1 VAVVIEASNAYARGL
16 LEGIQRHLRVHEPW
30 TVFLPEHGRGDPP
43 LEPLARWHG
52 DGVIAR
58 IETAATAATVGGL
71 ARRLRIPVI
80 DVSAARLL
88 ADVPYVE
95 TDDVAIAALAADHF
109 LERDFR
115 HLAFL
120 GDARFRWSD
129 NRCRAFVAAAAAH
142 GRDVAVFGTP
152 VSAAD
157 DDEAIEA
164 WLAALPKPVGLLAAY
179 DVRGRQALDACRRF
193 GIGVPDEVAV
203 LGVDDDAV
211 LCGLTSPPL
220 SSVIPDA
227 VGAGRLAAELLD
239 TLMRGGNIDRA
250 EWLLPPLGI
259 AARQSTDVLAIDDGL
274 VVAAVRHIRDHACD
288 GIKVADV
295 ARVVGCSR
303 RTLESRFTKRIG
315 HTPHEEIARV
325 QFRRVEQ
332 LLRETAL
339 PLAAIAARCGFRHT
353 EYMTVAFVRRHGL
366 PPSHWRTRSGSQKA
380 TSRTRSGSQKA
391 TSRTR
396 SGSQKATSRTRSGS
410 QKATS
415 RTRSGSQKATSRT
428 RSGSQKATSRDGGR
442 PRA

>member
-1 VAVVIEASNAYARGL
+1 MPARTRTARRVAVVIEASNAYARGL
-16 LEGIQRHLRVHEPW
+16 LEGIQRHLREHDPW

-43 LEPLARWHG
+43 LGPLSRWHG

-58 IETAATAATVGGL
+58 IETAATAATIGGL
-71 ARRLRIPVI
+71 ARRLRIPVV

-95 TDDVAIAALAADHF
+95 TDDVAIAAVAADHF

-120 GDARFRWSD
+120 GDPRFRWSD
-129 NRCRAFVAAAAAH
+129 NRCRAFVATAAAH
-142 GRDVAVFGTP
+142 GRKVAVFPSGGVGP
-152 VSAAD
+152 SAGGDVSAAD

-164 WLAALPKPVGLLAAY
+164 WLAGLPTPLGLLACY
-179 DVRGRQALDACRRF
+179 DVRGRQALDACRRL
-193 GIGVPDEVAV
+193 GLAVPDQVAV

-211 LCGLTSPPL
+211 LSGLASPPL

-239 TLMRGGNIDRA
+239 TLMRGGRIDGT

-259 AARQSTDVLAIDDGL
+259 AARQSTDVLAIDDGM

-295 ARVVGCSR
+295 ARAVGASR
-303 RTLESRFTKRIG
+303 RTLEGRFTKRIG
-315 HTPHEEIARV
+315 HTPHEEIVRV

-332 LLRETAL
+332 LLRETDL
-339 PLAAIAARCGFRHT
+339 PLAAIASRCGFRHT

-366 PPSHWRTRSGSQKA
+366 PPSHWRTRNGSQKA
-380 TSRTRSGSQKA
+380 GRRRRSRGDTP
-391 TSRTR
+391 TF
-396 SGSQKATSRTRSGS
+396 
-410 QKATS
+410 
-415 RTRSGSQKATSRT
+415 
-428 RSGSQKATSRDGGR
+428 
-442 PRA
+442 P